1 MEIKTQEVLPKIANR
16 KNRNLKTPTNNI
28 SKYSQQSINFK
39 EAKHN
44 MIYLYKILP
53 TIVLPIM
60 LVIILILIGLI
71 KNKKKLIYIAIGVLY
86 IISTTIFSNNFFK
99 LIEGSE
105 YSKAISATD
114 SGDAIVVL
122 SGMLEINELGD
133 STYIEW
139 GDPDRFFGGIALFK
153 AGKAQKLV
161 FTGGKMPW
169 DKAKKT
175 EGEVL
180 KEYAISNGIPTEKIF
195 VTKDV
200 ENTADEAVAVKE
212 LIDQRKRIILVTSA
226 YHMFRA
232 QHLFEKQGF
241 KVIPYK
247 VDYKTAGEKA
257 ITVMDFLPSAG
268 NLELSERGIREI
280 FGRIFYLLND

>member
-1 MEIKTQEVLPKIANR
+1 
-16 KNRNLKTPTNNI
+16 
-28 SKYSQQSINFK
+28 
-39 EAKHN
+39 
-44 MIYLYKILP
+44 MIYLHKILP
-53 TIVLPIM
+53 AFVLPIM
-60 LVIILILIGLI
+60 LVIIVILIGLI

-86 IISTTIFSNNFFK
+86 ILSTPIFTNNFFK
-99 LIEGSE
+99 LVEGSGHND
-105 YSKAISATD
+105 YRKPISAID
-114 SGDAIVVL
+114 SADAIVVL
-122 SGMLEINELGD
+122 SGMLEINEVGD

-169 DKAKKT
+169 DKVKKT

-180 KEYAISNGIPTEKIF
+180 KEYAISNGIPSENIL

-212 LIDQRKRIILVTSA
+212 LISPSKRIILVTSA
-226 YHMFRA
+226 FHMYRA
-232 QHLFEKQGF
+232 KRLFEKQGF
-241 KVIPYK
+241 EVIPYK
-247 VDYKTAGEKA
+247 VDYKAAGNST

-268 NLELSERGIREI
+268 NLGMSETGIREI
-280 FGRIFYLLND
+280 IGRYYYIIRS